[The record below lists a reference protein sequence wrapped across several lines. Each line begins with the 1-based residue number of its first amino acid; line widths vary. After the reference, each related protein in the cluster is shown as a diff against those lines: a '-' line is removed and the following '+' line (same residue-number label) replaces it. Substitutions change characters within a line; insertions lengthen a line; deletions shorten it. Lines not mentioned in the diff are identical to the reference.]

1 MPAGAIQDKD
11 DKSVR
16 AGSDRAGEGRQD
28 RAEHRRVRR
37 VGQEPHHLPGGRA
50 DEAMDIE
57 PSEAMVSDR
66 PRTLAPAC
74 PDPADDRLEPG
85 AMLVERPDL
94 HRAVRVGA
102 RQLLYAG
109 AEAGLERLLGGK
121 VALGMPRTRY
131 LTGEAEA
138 AQVVPPPPR
147 RDQTIDPPCATS
159 RPVHKP
165 PSGDGSSSARSRRS
179 SF

>member
-102 RQLLYAG
+102 RQLSCTRA
-109 AEAGLERLLGGK
+109 RK
-121 VALGMPRTRY
+121 PALN
-131 LTGEAEA
+131 ASWA
-138 AQVVPPPPR
+138 AK
-147 RDQTIDPPCATS
+147 S
-159 RPVHKP
+159 
-165 PSGDGSSSARSRRS
+165 PSACRGRGT
-179 SF
+179 